1 MPEPAGAARPLR
13 LVFLFALA
21 WAGGAVAY
29 TPFLTILLPLRVSAI
44 AGPSEGI
51 AWLAYLSFAGAIA
64 ASAGA
69 IGFGY
74 LSDVTRNRRG
84 WILAGLV
91 LSCGLLVASRAAHG
105 LAELI
110 AVIALWQLA
119 LNMMLGPLAALA
131 AEQVPDSQKGLL
143 GGFLAFAP
151 GLGALAGALVTQ
163 PGLASADQ
171 RLALVALMVI
181 GCVAPVLLLRPG
193 QPAKVVADDPL
204 PAVPVRYGRATVIRM
219 WLGRLA
225 VQVSE
230 AALFS
235 YLFFWF
241 RSLDPAMS
249 DNQVSRIFS
258 ITVLVSA
265 PLALLAGR
273 WADQHRRPF
282 LPLVSTAAVSAA
294 GLLGMALAPSLGLAI
309 AAYALFGVASSIFLA
324 QHSAQTLRVLPQ
336 PRRRA
341 RDLGLFNLT
350 NTVPSLAVPWIALT
364 LVPTFGFPAL
374 FVVLALLAG
383 AAALLLLPLA
393 RQS

>member
-151 GLGALAGALVTQ
+151 GLGALSGALVTQ

-204 PAVPVRYGRATVIRM
+204 PAVPARYGRATVIRM

-383 AAALLLLPLA
+383 AAALLLLPIA

>member
-1 MPEPAGAARPLR
+1 MPEPARVARPLR

-84 WILAGLV
+84 WILVGLV

-110 AVIALWQLA
+110 AVIVLWQLA

-131 AEQVPDSQKGLL
+131 AEQVPDSRKGLL

-151 GLGALAGALVTQ
+151 GLGALAGALITQ
-163 PGLASADQ
+163 PGLAGADQ
-171 RLALVALMVI
+171 RLGLVALMVI

-193 QPAKVVADDPL
+193 QPAKVEADDL
-204 PAVPVRYGRATVIRM
+204 SAAAPAHYGRATVIRM

-258 ITVLVSA
+258 VTVLASA

-273 WADQHRRPF
+273 WADRHRRPF
-282 LPLVSTAAVSAA
+282 LPLVSTAAASAA

>member
-1 MPEPAGAARPLR
+1 MPERSGPTLPLR
-13 LVFLFALA
+13 LIFLFALA

-29 TPFLTILLPLRVSAI
+29 TPFLTILLPLRVSVI

-74 LSDVTRNRRG
+74 LSDITRNRRG

-91 LSCGLLVASRAAHG
+91 LSCGLLVASRAAHS
-105 LAELI
+105 LAEII
-110 AVIALWQLA
+110 AVIVAWQLA
-119 LNMMLGPLAALA
+119 LNMMLGPLAAMA
-131 AEQVPDSQKGLL
+131 AEQVPDDQKGLL

-163 PGLASADQ
+163 PGLAGADE
-171 RLALVALMVI
+171 RLGLVALMVI
-181 GCVAPVLLLRPG
+181 GCVAPVLLLRPARPG
-193 QPAKVVADDPL
+193 TAVADDPT
-204 PAVPVRYGRATVIRM
+204 AEAATRYGRATVIRM

-235 YLFFWF
+235 YLFLWF
-241 RSLDPAMS
+241 RSLDPDIS
-249 DNQVSRIFS
+249 DYQVSRIFS

-273 WADQHRRPF
+273 WADHHRRPF
-282 LPLVSTAAVSAA
+282 LPLVSTAAAA
-294 GLLGMALAPSLGLAI
+294 AVGLLAMALAPTLGLATT
-309 AAYALFGVASSIFLA
+309 AYALFSVASSIFLA
-324 QHSAQTLRVLPQ
+324 LHSAQTLRVLPQ

-350 NTVPSLAVPWIALT
+350 NTVPSLVVPWIALT
-364 LVPTFGFPAL
+364 LVPVFGFPGL

-383 AAALLLLPLA
+383 GAALLLLPIA
-393 RQS
+393 RQP

>member
-74 LSDVTRNRRG
+74 LSDITRNRRG

-151 GLGALAGALVTQ
+151 GLGALAGALITQ

-193 QPAKVVADDPL
+193 QPAKVVADDPAA
-204 PAVPVRYGRATVIRM
+204 AVPARYGRATVVRM

-282 LPLVSTAAVSAA
+282 LPLVSTAAAA
-294 GLLGMALAPSLGLAI
+294 AVGLLGMALAPSLGLAI

-364 LVPTFGFPAL
+364 LVPAFGFPAL

-383 AAALLLLPLA
+383 AAALLLLPIA